1 MSLIQIA
8 KTNAETLASY
18 NIKQIVAI
26 CGDGLLKDGSAASNE
41 LREFL
46 QLQSSSKLAQFAQYC
61 LDNSFDKS
69 GQVLQ
74 DIVNEIGSR
83 IGFEVVSGRY
93 SGVKSEIGFDGLW
106 KGPEGAL
113 IIEVKTTDTYRINLD
128 TLANYAKRT
137 LGEGVL
143 PEEPSVLLVV
153 GREDTGDLEAQV
165 RGSKHA
171 WRMRLV
177 SIDSLVKLMRVR
189 EEFDDD
195 RFFIRVQQIL
205 YPFEFTRVDRII
217 DLVFD
222 TQKEVEEQIVT
233 SGPAHDIVDQTNGT
247 WDFTPKQ
254 ELDRKRLEM
263 VQSFYKARN
272 KTFRPISR
280 AMYIS
285 SDSSIAIACAVSKR
299 YDQDYQPY
307 WYAFHPTW
315 LEFLRSHP
323 EGFLILGCMDL
334 DQAFAIPVSE
344 LSKRLDRLNQTI
356 KEGGKSYWHIALAS
370 GERGLCV
377 NMTKSGEQF
386 DLFPFAFPL
395 SEASSA

>member
-1 MSLIQIA
+1 MSLIHIA
-8 KTNAETLASY
+8 KTNASALAAY

-26 CGDGLLKDGSAASNE
+26 CGDGLLKDGSAASVE

-46 QLQSSSKLAQFAQYC
+46 QLQSSSKLAEFAQYC

-74 DIVNEIGSR
+74 DIVNQIGSR
-83 IGFEVVSGRY
+83 IGFDVIPGRY

-113 IIEVKTTDTYRINLD
+113 IVEVKTTDTYRINLD

-137 LGEGVL
+137 EAEGVL
-143 PEEPSVLLVV
+143 QEEPSVLLVV

-189 EEFDDD
+189 EEFNDD

-222 TQKEVEEQIVT
+222 TQKEVEEQIT
-233 SGPAHDIVDQTNGT
+233 AVDADDAVVVRPIAA

-254 ELDRKRLEM
+254 DLDRKRLAIVEAFFG
-263 VQSFYKARN
+263 QRGKSFRAV
-272 KTFRPISR
+272 SR
-280 AMYIS
+280 AMFVAEDGS
-285 SDSSIAIACAVSKR
+285 VSAACAVSKR
-299 YDQDYQPY
+299 YDKDYQPY
-307 WYAFHPTW
+307 WYAFHPSW
-315 LEFLRSHP
+315 LEFLNSN
-323 EGFLILGCMDL
+323 GDGYLILGCMD
-334 DQAFAIPVSE
+334 QRRAFAIPVSE
-344 LSKRLDRLNQTI
+344 FSKLLDRLNQTLR
-356 KEGGKSYWHIALAS
+356 EGGKSYWHVALAADD
-370 GERGLCV
+370 GRFFV
-377 NMTKSGEQF
+377 NMTQTGERF
-386 DLFPFAFPL
+386 SL
-395 SEASSA
+395 SDFTFEI